1 MEKRQHTRKNKLS
14 SITKD
19 NKGIEDRALLLIML
33 SVLLFVVLGIIM
45 GALGTVGGTV
55 TKAADGANK
64 TIDKYVERY
73 TGALEDTGTGII
85 YPLMA

>member
-1 MEKRQHTRKNKLS
+1 METKTYKRKNKLS

-45 GALGTVGGTV
+45 GALGSVGGTV
-55 TKAADGANK
+55 EKAAKGAND
-64 TIDKYVERY
+64 TIHKYVERF
-73 TGALEDTGTGII
+73 TQDFF
-85 YPLMA
+85 YPLVI